1 MLLSPKKAGIYG
13 AFENR
18 SPRPHTENLSGDTV
32 GHWCGGDAS
41 SLGLRLELLED
52 AGVVGM
58 LPLPFYDW
66 SCLRG
71 GAIH

>member
-18 SPRPHTENLSGDTV
+18 SPRPHIENLSGDTV

-41 SLGLRLELLED
+41 SLGLRWGCLVLEGD
-52 AGVVGM
+52 GATQQR
-58 LPLPFYDW
+58 PL
-66 SCLRG
+66 
-71 GAIH
+71 GAAACYARAFC